1 MTELNAPTVL
11 QSERPGPLEPRLGSN
26 ESEST
31 VLQLL
36 TPVAGEIS
44 NQSILPGKDPLGIHL
59 HLLSRN
65 TPRLTFQNS
74 LSQFGRMQ

>member
-11 QSERPGPLEPRLGSN
+11 QSERPCPLEPRLGSN

-36 TPVAGEIS
+36 TPVAREIS
-44 NQSILPGKDPLGIHL
+44 N
-59 HLLSRN
+59 
-65 TPRLTFQNS
+65 
-74 LSQFGRMQ
+74 